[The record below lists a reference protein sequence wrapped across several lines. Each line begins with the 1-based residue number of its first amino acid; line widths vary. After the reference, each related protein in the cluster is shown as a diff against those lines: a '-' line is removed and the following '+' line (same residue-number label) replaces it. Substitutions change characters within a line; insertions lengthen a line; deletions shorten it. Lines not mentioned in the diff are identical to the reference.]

1 MRKNI
6 KPWISVQSL
15 LPFRSADVRE
25 RHSTARTSRQGK
37 VETLQFSESRLDFVL
52 GHCIHTCHKIRT
64 WTCVFTWVLIWSD
77 CLAVQHIPDVFYF
90 KNHPEDSDDGL
101 SIWPFEN
108 RTKWLRRSTLYSPFF
123 THDTKKRDDFNST
136 RYWLDFGQAKKYRV
150 YLKEG
155 YPMVSP
161 KSACWSCFGFKLGIL
176 HVFGDAHP
184 TCKPRQDKAGTYPHQ
199 RILSYG
205 HEYWLMNLDLNHI

>member
-25 RHSTARTSRQGK
+25 RHSTARTSRPGK

-77 CLAVQHIPDVFYF
+77 CLAVQHFPDVFYF

-150 YLKEG
+150 YLKKG
-155 YPMVSP
+155 YPQNLLADHVSVSNWGYSMYLVMHIP
-161 KSACWSCFGFKLGIL
+161 
-176 HVFGDAHP
+176 HVNQGRI
-184 TCKPRQDKAGTYPHQ
+184 RQVHIHIKG
-199 RILSYG
+199 YG
-205 HEYWLMNLDLNHI
+205 HTAMNSDWWTWT